1 MEENENMVAHLY
13 FNDGKMKAVTVEKI
27 DTITNNGDD
36 GICVMLND
44 GGCLYPKMLDISQ
57 H

>member
-1 MEENENMVAHLY
+1 
-13 FNDGKMKAVTVEKI
+13 MKAYLYYNGGTIKIVAVEKI
-27 DTITNNGDD
+27 DTITSNGDD

-44 GGCLYPKMLDISQ
+44 GGCLYPKMLDFSP

>member
-1 MEENENMVAHLY
+1 MVAYLY
-13 FNDGKMKAVTVEKI
+13 YNDGKMKVVAIEKI

-36 GICVMLND
+36 RICVMLND
-44 GGCLYPKMLDISQ
+44 GRCLYPKMLDISE